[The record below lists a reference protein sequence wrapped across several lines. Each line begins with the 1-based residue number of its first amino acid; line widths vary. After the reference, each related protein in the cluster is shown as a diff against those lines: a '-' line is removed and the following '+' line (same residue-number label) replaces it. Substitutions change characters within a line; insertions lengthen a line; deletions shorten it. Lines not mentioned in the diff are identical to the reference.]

1 MPRKTNKKG
10 ANILNPVLPITLY
23 DVSVK
28 KVVGI
33 FKNKTLCAKYI
44 FGDVHNS
51 TMLSRITQSVRRR
64 CRIHTQE
71 FIYTA
76 RMSNEEQK
84 IILED
89 KDFVILNGYKEPKG
103 YNMK

>member
-1 MPRKTNKKG
+1 MPRITNKRG
-10 ANILNPVLPITLY
+10 VGISNPVLPITLY

-28 KVVGI
+28 KAVGI

-44 FGDVHNS
+44 FGDVHQS
-51 TMLSRITQSVRRR
+51 TMLSRITQSVRRKS
-64 CRIHTQE
+64 RIHTEE

-84 IILED
+84 IILGD
-89 KDFVILNGYKEPKG
+89 KNFVILNGYKEPKG
-103 YNMK
+103 YNMM

>member
-1 MPRKTNKKG
+1 MPRNSNKTSNQIP
-10 ANILNPVLPITLY
+10 NLVLPITLY

-28 KVVGI
+28 KAVGV

-51 TMLSRITQSVRRR
+51 TMMSRITQSVRHKV
-64 CRIHTQE
+64 RIHTQE
-71 FIYTA
+71 IIYTA
-76 RMSNEEQK
+76 RMSNDEQK
-84 IILED
+84 IILGD